1 LNDRSTAL
9 LEQYDVEV
17 LRTRKGRGA
26 ILCDTSSGCLIF
38 REYNGSDEHLALQ
51 NRLLEHLQESAQKRS
66 NKYGTV
72 SGMFETERLIPTAE
86 GALSVRGQ
94 DGMKYILKTY
104 IEGRECNVKD
114 PRECTEAM
122 RLLARLHCRLTF
134 TDPGALPVTSCAVDG
149 DRALHHTSPLEEYEK
164 RNRELRRVHRYL
176 KNRKQKTWF
185 ERTLLQ
191 NFDPFWEDAQ
201 RLTAEWADHETARKE
216 QPAES
221 LTYCHGDYQYHNV
234 LRTENGWMI
243 VNFEHCVPDDPVR
256 DLYRMMRKL
265 LEKSGWSVPQGRE
278 LLAAYETIRPLPP
291 SSRIDLYYR
300 LAYPEKFWKIV
311 NFYYNSGKAWIP
323 EKNLEKLRRIMAQE
337 PAKQEFLRAVFGTPG
352 RT

>member
-1 LNDRSTAL
+1 MNDRATGL
-9 LEQYDVEV
+9 LEQYDIEV

-26 ILCDTSSGCLIF
+26 ILCDTPSGCLIF
-38 REYNGSDEHLALQ
+38 REYNGSDEHLTLQ
-51 NRLLEHLQESAQKRS
+51 HRLLEHLAADARPRGSSPLQTA
-66 NKYGTV
+66 
-72 SGMFETERLIPTAE
+72 FDTERLVAARE
-86 GALSVRGQ
+86 GGLSVCGQ

-104 IEGRECNVKD
+104 LEGRECNVKD
-114 PRECTEAM
+114 PRECAEAM
-122 RLLARLHCRLTF
+122 RLLARLHERLTF
-134 TDPGALPVTSCAVDG
+134 ADPADLPQPSCEIGG
-149 DRALHHTSPLEEYEK
+149 DRALYHTSPAQEYAK

-185 ERTLLQ
+185 ERMLLQ

-201 RLTAEWADHETARKE
+201 RLAEEWERIEAAHDGQR
-216 QPAES
+216 PRS

-234 LRTENGWMI
+234 LRTERGWMI

-278 LLAAYETIRPLPP
+278 LLAAYETIRPLTEL
-291 SSRIDLYYR
+291 SRVDLYYR

-323 EKNLEKLRRIMAQE
+323 DKNLDKLQRLMAQE
-337 PAKQEFLRAVFGTPG
+337 PAKQDFLKAVFGM
-352 RT
+352 

>member
-1 LNDRSTAL
+1 MNDRSTAM
-9 LEQYDVEV
+9 LEQYEVEV

-26 ILCDTSSGCLIF
+26 ILCDTPSGCLIF

-51 NRLLEHLQESAQKRS
+51 NSLLEHLSETVPHS
-66 NKYGTV
+66 GTAA
-72 SGMFETERLIPTAE
+72 FETERLIPTAE

-104 IEGRECNVKD
+104 RESRECNVKD
-114 PRECTEAM
+114 SRECVESM
-122 RLLARLHCRLTF
+122 RLLARLHNRLTF
-134 TDPGALPVTSCAVDG
+134 TDPAKLPVPACAVDG
-149 DRALHHTSPLEEYEK
+149 DRTIVRTSPMEEYER

-201 RLTAEWADHETARKE
+201 RIAAEWAVIETAHGGL
-216 QPAES
+216 PAES
-221 LTYCHGDYQYHNV
+221 LSYCHGDYQYHNV
-234 LRTENGWMI
+234 LRTERGWML
-243 VNFEHCVPDDPVR
+243 VNFEHCVQDDPVR

-265 LEKSGWSVPQGRE
+265 LEKNGWSVPQGRE
-278 LLAAYETIRPLPP
+278 LLAAYEMIRPL
-291 SSRIDLYYR
+291 SEFDRADLYCR

-323 EKNLEKLRRIMAQE
+323 EKNLEKFRHLMAQE
-337 PAKQEFLRAVFGTPG
+337 PAKRDFLRAVFGEKACS
-352 RT
+352 